1 MVPFSRIFQGLVSL
15 SLQREASCRN
25 PRKNIATLLLFGR
38 ISQGL
43 VNLSVHLA
51 ESLRKLCNAIL

>member
-1 MVPFSRIFQGLVSL
+1 MVPLSRIFQGLVSL

-25 PRKNIATLLLFGR
+25 PRKNIATLLFGR